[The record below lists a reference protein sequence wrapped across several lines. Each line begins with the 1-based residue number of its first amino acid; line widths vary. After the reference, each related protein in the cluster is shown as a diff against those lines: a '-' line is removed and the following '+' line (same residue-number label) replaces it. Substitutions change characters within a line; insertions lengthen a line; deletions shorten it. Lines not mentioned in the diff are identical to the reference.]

1 MATIPERVQMLP
13 DFRSALMNQPA
24 ELSDDYPNR
33 LVEARINGYI
43 SYRQALI
50 SFTKWMHDFNT
61 TDVDADLA
69 RLVGEV
75 AEALEARA
83 TKTNKDLAEELA
95 DICIYCYGIATMIH
109 ADLETEIETKMEYNL
124 ERTYQA
130 KE

>member
-1 MATIPERVQMLP
+1 MATKPERVQMIP
-13 DFRSALMNQPA
+13 DFRRAMMNHPV
-24 ELSDDYPNR
+24 ELEGDYPNR
-33 LVEARINGYI
+33 LVEARINGCM

-50 SFTKWMHDFNT
+50 SFTKWVHDFNV

-83 TKTNKDLAEELA
+83 TKTNEELAEELA
-95 DICIYCYGIATMIH
+95 DIVIYCYGIATMIH

-124 ERTYQA
+124 ERVY
-130 KE
+130 E